1 MAMSIEQTFA
11 ALREKKQIAF
21 MPFVTAGYPSLELLM
36 TLLPALEKAGANLI
50 ELGFPFSDPIA
61 DGPVIQESYTHALAK
76 KIRVADVFAA
86 IKKAKAG
93 VSIPIIAMV
102 SYSIVY
108 RFGLEAFCK
117 AALDAGISGFILPDL
132 PPPEAKG
139 ICEKINKMGLKTIL
153 LVAPTTP
160 LGRRK
165 EIAELCTGF
174 IYYLSLSGITGERT
188 TLPADITESL
198 TQLRSVTDR
207 PICVGFGISKPEHL
221 QQLKGHAD
229 GAIVGSAIVR
239 QIKDRADQSDE
250 AIAEGV
256 GAYCRGLLSGVR

>member
-1 MAMSIEQTFA
+1 MPNTIERTFA

-21 MPFVTAGYPSLELLM
+21 MPFITAGYPSLDFLQ

-86 IKKAKAG
+86 IKKAKTN
-93 VSIPIIAMV
+93 VSIPLIAMV

-108 RFGLEAFCK
+108 RFGLEKFCQ
-117 AALDAGISGFILPDL
+117 AALDAGIRGLILPDL

-139 ICEKINKMGLKTIL
+139 ICEKINKTGLKTIL

-160 LGRRK
+160 LNRRK
-165 EIAELCTGF
+165 EIAELSTGF

-188 TLPADITESL
+188 ALPADITQSL
-198 TQLRSVTDR
+198 EQLRSVTDR

-221 QQLKGHAD
+221 QYLRNHAD

-239 QIKDRADQSDE
+239 QIKDRAGQSPE
-250 AIAEGV
+250 SIAEGV
-256 GAYCRGLLSGVR
+256 AAYCRGLLSGVR